1 MNETLAHSRTSG
13 GFRTTS
19 RHRPSKIQPSRIQPI
34 EQKFNWPFLA
44 FWLTYFTAILSL
56 GYAIL

>member
-1 MNETLAHSRTSG
+1 MKTTLAQSPTPG

-34 EQKFNWPFLA
+34 EQKFNWPFLT

-56 GYAIL
+56 AYAIL